1 MVGSWVGFVRSARA
15 PSLAKGPLVGRIGT
29 PLAVAGRGTKVLGE
43 ISGHGWSRDGTI
55 KRPPGVEQ
63 RTEEEQS

>member
-1 MVGSWVGFVRSARA
+1 VVGSRVGFVRPARA

-43 ISGHGWSRDGTI
+43 IGGHGWSRDGTME
-55 KRPPGVEQ
+55 G
-63 RTEEEQS
+63 